1 MIFFSRFPRGPA
13 LGAASAALSAAL
25 LAAPLAGTAGA
36 AEVQRLQGDDAVSA
50 ALAWSTF
57 SFAAGATDTV
67 LLARDDVF
75 ADALASGSAQGRLD
89 APLLLT
95 NGDVL
100 DPRTLAEINRLGA
113 QRVLILGG
121 EEAISPVIEQTLTTM
136 NLEVTRHAGATR
148 IETAIAVA
156 QDAFPTA
163 TQVVVA
169 RAYGTEEDETRAFAD
184 TLATGNYAAAAE
196 VPILFTES
204 NRLTASTRAYL
215 ESSAVEFITVAGGVE
230 AISDEVVAELEA
242 ILEAKGANGAV
253 TRLAGANRF
262 STAVAMNAGLN
273 IPTAGEAD
281 RVILIDG
288 SRSDAWAS
296 GFAAAIQ
303 STGSAAAVVLAN
315 GEGLPSESAD
325 YLADA
330 GGRIPLVC
338 GPFTTTAACDA
349 AAAAMGNA

>member
-1 MIFFSRFPRGPA
+1 MISLSRFPRGPA

-25 LAAPLAGTAGA
+25 LAAPLAGVAGA
-36 AEVQRLQGDDAVSA
+36 AEVQRLQADDAVGA

-57 SFAAGATDTV
+57 SFAAGAADTV

-95 NGDVL
+95 NGQVL

-113 QRVLILGG
+113 RRVLVLGG
-121 EEAISPVIEQTLTTM
+121 EQAIGPVIVETLTTAGF
-136 NLEVTRHAGATR
+136 EVTRHSGATR

-169 RAYGTEEDETRAFAD
+169 RAYGSEDDETRAFAD
-184 TLATGNYAAAAE
+184 TLATGNFAAAAQI
-196 VPILFTES
+196 PILFTES
-204 NRLTASTRAYL
+204 DQLTASTRAYL
-215 ESSAVEFITVAGGVE
+215 ESSAVEFITVAGGTE
-230 AISDEVVAELEA
+230 AVSDAVLAELEA
-242 ILEAKGANGAV
+242 VLEAKGANGGV
-253 TRLAGANRF
+253 TRLAGDNRF
-262 STAVAMNAGLN
+262 STAVAMDGGLN
-273 IPTAGEAD
+273 IPTAGRAE

-288 SRSDAWAS
+288 QRPDAWAS

-315 GEGLPSESAD
+315 GEDLPAESAD
-325 YLADA
+325 FLADT

-349 AAAAMGNA
+349 AADAMGNA